1 MDDDSGELVI
11 FQEAGQPVEVRLDA
25 KADTVW
31 LTQRQMADVFQVQP
45 QNVTMHLK
53 KIYQAGELAEEA
65 TCKDFLQIQVEGGRE
80 VKRQRKVYSLDAIFS
95 VGYRVNSMNM
105 LTGAANDY

>member
-1 MDDDSGELVI
+1 MSDDSGELVI
-11 FQEAGQPVEVRLDA
+11 FQETGKPVEVRLDA

-65 TCKDFLQIQVEGGRE
+65 TCKDFLQVQVEGG
-80 VKRQRKVYSLDAIFS
+80 QCGF
-95 VGYRVNSMNM
+95 
-105 LTGAANDY
+105 ANGLGGSELV